1 MTRGLDEPWVAA
13 PSLPAEL
20 GRAWM
25 RDWTGWFGPGRVGLP
40 CAPEKDWLALVETP
54 IGPVV
59 AKRERGRAW
68 KRSLAALGALPP
80 RTERAFRL
88 AKELREAGLPAPEPL
103 AVLGTPGKSAL
114 VVRYVEG
121 AGPWHLAPEVATRE
135 RLLACLAEGIARL
148 HAAGFRHRDM
158 KASNVLLVRAGVEL
172 ELVWVDLDGLAW
184 RGTVE
189 PHVRARDLARLCTSF
204 ASAEA
209 RAAGVRADAWPELVR
224 RYLVFALG
232 RPPEEDELEQLL
244 ARTRAWSERNIRRHL
259 AADRPVR

>member
-1 MTRGLDEPWVAA
+1 MTRGLAEPWITS

-20 GRAWM
+20 GHSWAREWA
-25 RDWTGWFGPGRVGLP
+25 GWFGPRRIGLS
-40 CAPEKDWLALVETP
+40 CAPEKDWLARVETP
-54 IGPVV
+54 LGPIV

-68 KRSLAALGALPP
+68 KRSLAALGARPP

-88 AKELREAGLPAPEPL
+88 ACQLREAGLAAPEPL
-103 AVLGTPGKSAL
+103 AVLGTPGDSAL
-114 VVRYVEG
+114 VSRYVDG
-121 AGPWHLAPEVATRE
+121 VGPWGLAPDARE
-135 RLLACLAEGIARL
+135 RLLVCLAEEIARL

-158 KASNVLLVRAGVEL
+158 KASNVLLTRVDAEL
-172 ELVWVDLDGLAW
+172 RLVWVDLDGLAW

-224 RYLVFALG
+224 RYLSFALG
-232 RPPEEDELEQLL
+232 RRPETHELEQLL

-259 AADRPVR
+259 AEERPVR